1 VRSFKTWACRCAVAA
16 GGSKRKEKPNFKS
29 DWCKHERCPTTASA
43 AESPY
48 GDEDLQADFTVLAV
62 NRWLKVVE
70 SLGMLTLEQPRT
82 ARQ

>member
-1 VRSFKTWACRCAVAA
+1 
-16 GGSKRKEKPNFKS
+16 
-29 DWCKHERCPTTASA
+29 
-43 AESPY
+43 
-48 GDEDLQADFTVLAV
+48 VLAV